1 MGNPAAHA
9 NDAHAAAFERER
21 PRLVALA
28 YRMTGMRA
36 DSEDLVQDA
45 WLRWKDVVL
54 DGIDS
59 PGAYLTTIV
68 TRLCLDYLKSA
79 RVRRET
85 YKGPWLPEPV
95 VEPETANDAWAE
107 SLSMAFLVLLERLSP
122 IERAVFLLREVFDYS
137 YGEIAAAVDK
147 SEANCRQLVKRAKDH
162 IQAGRPRFPADY
174 RTGAE
179 LVDRFAMACGAG
191 DIPTLMHLLA
201 ADVVV
206 LTDGGGLA
214 KAALRPIAGADPAA
228 RFLVGV
234 VRKNWTPEHTVEGA
248 VVNGG
253 PGLLIRRNGVPE
265 SAIAFDIGEGR
276 IRAVYSVR
284 NPEKLRRIAPV

>member
-1 MGNPAAHA
+1 MHTSAAYA
-9 NDAHAAAFERER
+9 DDPHAAAFERER
-21 PRLVALA
+21 PRLLALA

-45 WLRWKDVVL
+45 WLRWREVDLGSVA
-54 DGIDS
+54 S
-59 PGAYLTTIV
+59 PGAYLTTVV

-85 YKGPWLPEPV
+85 YKGPWLPEPI
-95 VEPETANDAWAE
+95 VEAAPADDAWTE

-147 SEANCRQLVKRAKDH
+147 SEANCRQMAKRAKEH
-162 IQAGRPRFPADY
+162 LKAGRPRFTADP
-174 RTGAE
+174 RAGAD
-179 LVDRFAMACGAG
+179 LVERFAVACGAG
-191 DIPTLMHLLA
+191 DIPALMELLA

-206 LTDGGGLA
+206 TTDGGGLA

-234 VRKNWTPEHTVEGA
+234 IRKNWTPEHAVEMA

-265 SAIAFDIGEGR
+265 SAIAFDIADGR
-276 IRAVYSVR
+276 IRAVFSVR
-284 NPEKLRRIAPV
+284 NPEKLQRIAPA

>member
-1 MGNPAAHA
+1 MNSHA
-9 NDAHAAAFERER
+9 VRDDHPHAAAFERER
-21 PRLVALA
+21 PRLLALA
-28 YRMTGMRA
+28 YRMTGLRA

-45 WLRWKDVVL
+45 WLRWQAADL
-54 DGIDS
+54 AAIES
-59 PGAYLTTIV
+59 PSAYLTTIV

-85 YKGPWLPEPV
+85 YKGPWLPEPIV
-95 VEPETANDAWAE
+95 ASSPADDAWTE

-147 SEANCRQLVKRAKDH
+147 SEANCRQLAKRAKDH
-162 IQAGRPRFPADY
+162 IQAGRPRFPADP

-179 LVDRFAMACGAG
+179 LVDRFAIACGAG
-191 DIPTLMHLLA
+191 DIPALMHLLA

-234 VRKNWTPEHTVEGA
+234 IRKNWTAAHTVETA

-253 PGLLIRRNGVPE
+253 PGLLVRLDGAPE
-265 SAIAFDIGEGR
+265 SAIAFDIAENR
-276 IRAVYSVR
+276 IRAVFTVR
-284 NPEKLRRIAPV
+284 NPEKLRRIAPA